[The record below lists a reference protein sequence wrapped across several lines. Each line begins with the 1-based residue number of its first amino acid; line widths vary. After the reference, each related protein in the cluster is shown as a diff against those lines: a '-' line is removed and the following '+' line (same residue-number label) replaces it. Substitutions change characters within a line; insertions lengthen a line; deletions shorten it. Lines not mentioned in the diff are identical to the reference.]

1 MGEKSIMAFFNKY
14 TMISLAL
21 SFLVGVGQTATALAV
36 NPGWAS
42 SQKDARWTGLTF
54 NHSRMLQKLTVQ
66 VQIQSPAPMA
76 DGFLTR
82 MGAGFTGCSETVK
95 EMKLM
100 AVDMRAEGLSFFD
113 EQYTEKIWFNA
124 GDGRA
129 YRRIR
134 WRKEGDP
141 WVKSY
146 CWTDDGVRRQK
157 IQPASRDE
165 SKQAPIKWTQTTESF
180 YPHPKNTVY
189 SEAISDPTLL
199 LYLLSVL
206 EPRNMKSPFEIYV
219 FGKEQLHRL
228 TCRQEKSLPMAV
240 SFKLHS
246 SSGVVGV
253 NSTIKPLVF
262 SIEAESLASK
272 DSKPETFSL
281 LGLQKE
287 IRIYLDPS
295 RRLPIRVSGKN
306 SIYGELILD
315 LSDARLD

>member
-1 MGEKSIMAFFNKY
+1 MAFFNKY
-14 TMISLAL
+14 ARISLAL
-21 SFLVGVGQTATALAV
+21 SFLFGVGQTATALAV

-54 NHSRMLQKLTVQ
+54 NHSRMLVKLTVQ
-66 VQIQSPAPMA
+66 IQIQSPAPMT
-76 DGFLTR
+76 DGLLTR
-82 MGAGFTGCSETVK
+82 MGVGLTGSSETVK
-95 EMKLM
+95 KMKLM

-141 WVKSY
+141 WVKIY
-146 CWTDDGVRRQK
+146 CWTASGVRRQK
-157 IQPASRDE
+157 IQPASHDE
-165 SKQAPIKWTQTTESF
+165 SKQAPMKWTQTTESF

-228 TCRQEKSLPMAV
+228 TCHQEKSLPMSV

-262 SIEAESLASK
+262 SIETESLASK
-272 DSKPETFSL
+272 DIKHETFSL

-295 RRLPIRVSGKN
+295 RHLPIRVSGRN

>member
-1 MGEKSIMAFFNKY
+1 MAFFKKY
-14 TMISLAL
+14 AMISLAL
-21 SFLVGVGQTATALAV
+21 SFMVGVGQTATALAV

-42 SQKDARWTGLTF
+42 SQKDAYWKGLTF
-54 NHSRMLQKLTVQ
+54 NHSRTLVKLTVQ
-66 VQIQSPAPMA
+66 IQIQSPAPMA
-76 DGFLTR
+76 DGFLSR
-82 MGAGFTGCSETVK
+82 MGASLTECSETVK

-113 EQYTEKIWFNA
+113 EQYTEKIWFSA

-146 CWTDDGVRRQK
+146 CWTDNGVRRQK
-157 IQPASRDE
+157 IQPASHDE
-165 SKQAPIKWTQTTESF
+165 GKQAPIKWTKTTESF
-180 YPHPKNTVY
+180 YPHPKNTIN
-189 SEAISDPTLL
+189 SAAISDPTVL

-206 EPRNMKSPFEIYV
+206 EPLNLKSPFEIYV

-228 TCRQEKSLPMAV
+228 TCRHEKSSPMAV

-246 SSGVVGV
+246 SSDVVGI
-253 NSTIKPLVF
+253 NTTIKPLVF

-272 DSKPETFSL
+272 DSKPEIFSL

-287 IRIYLDPS
+287 ILIYLDPS
-295 RRLPIRVSGKN
+295 RHLPIRVSGRN
-306 SIYGELILD
+306 SVYGELILD